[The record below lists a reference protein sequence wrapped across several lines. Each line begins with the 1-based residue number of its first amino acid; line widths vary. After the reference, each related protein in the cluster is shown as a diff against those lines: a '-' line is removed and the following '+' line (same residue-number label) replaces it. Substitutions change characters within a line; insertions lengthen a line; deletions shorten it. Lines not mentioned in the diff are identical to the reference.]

1 MKKFLLLIVSLLILW
16 NTVYGQ
22 NSRLKPEREIA
33 GIWECTVGT
42 PEKIVPTSVRSFPIK
57 ETRSCVKRCPV
68 RVLGGMQKDTA
79 VFCIPVGTDENFYGL
94 GLQMSTF
101 RLNGLKKRIRV
112 NADPATDEGDSHAPV
127 PFFLSTAG
135 YGIFVD
141 TERYATFDFS
151 EKGKITIYV
160 PRSGGASLKI
170 FAGPTM
176 KEALA
181 RYNMYSGGGCNPP
194 EWGLG
199 FWYRV
204 EKNFSDKEV
213 ITMAKEFRER
223 DFPCTVFGL
232 EPGWQTAAYSCS
244 YVWNDRFP
252 DPKAFVDSMTA
263 MGFKV
268 NVWQHAFI
276 HPSSPI
282 HETMKPYSGDRLV
295 WGGLVPDFTVPE
307 SIRIFSDYMADV
319 TTRIG
324 ISGFK
329 ADECDGS
336 DFTGGWSFPMDARF
350 PGGADGEQM
359 HSMFGLRYQDA
370 LLEAAE
376 KAGIDTYGLVR
387 NSGSFAA
394 PYPFVLY
401 SDLYDHRTF
410 INSVAQA
417 SFSGL
422 LWGPEVR
429 EAANPED
436 LLLRMQTT
444 VLSPLAMVN
453 AWYLKHQPWKQV
465 DRELNN
471 AGEFM
476 PGWEALEAKCRN
488 LAGLREKLIP
498 EIKEAFEVY
507 ARTGI
512 PPFRALVI
520 DWPDD
525 PAVADINGQYL
536 IGDNLMA
543 APPSYGEKEI
553 KVYFPE
559 AGTKW
564 VSYDGSSSF
573 EGGSTAILPVSVD
586 MIYLFRKLPR

>member
-1 MKKFLLLIVSLLILW
+1 MKRLLLLIGSLLILW
-16 NTVYGQ
+16 NTGYGQ

-42 PEKIVPTSVRSFPIK
+42 PEKIVPTSVRNFPIK
-57 ETRSCVKRCPV
+57 ETRNCVKRCPV
-68 RVLGGMQKDTA
+68 RVRGGLQKDTA
-79 VFCIPVGTDENFYGL
+79 VFCIPVGADENFYGL

-135 YGIFVD
+135 YGIFID

-160 PRSGGASLKI
+160 PRSGGATMKI

-199 FWYRV
+199 LWYRV
-204 EKNFSDKEV
+204 EKNFNDKEV
-213 ITMAKEFRER
+213 LSMAAEFRER

-244 YVWNDRFP
+244 YVWNRNFP
-252 DPKAFVDSMTA
+252 DPKAFVDGMSA

-282 HETMKPYSGDRLV
+282 HETMKPYSGDNLV
-295 WGGLVPDFTVPE
+295 WGGLVPDFTLPE
-307 SIRIFSDYMADV
+307 ARRIFSDYMADV

-329 ADECDGS
+329 ADECDSS
-336 DFTGGWSFPMDARF
+336 DFTGGWSFPVDARF

-359 HSMFGLRYQDA
+359 HSMFGLRYQDT

-401 SDLYDHRTF
+401 SDLYDHRIF

-429 EAANPED
+429 EAANPEE

-444 VLSPLAMVN
+444 VLSPLAMVDS
-453 AWYLKHQPWKQV
+453 WYLKHQPWKQV
-465 DRELNN
+465 DRNLNN

-476 PGWEALEAKCRN
+476 PGWEALEAKCRD
-488 LAGLREKLIP
+488 LARLREELVP
-498 EIKEAFEVY
+498 EIKEAFEIY
-507 ARTGI
+507 SRTGI

-536 IGDNLMA
+536 IGDHLMA

-559 AGTKW
+559 SGTKW
-564 VSYDGSSSF
+564 ESYDGSSTF

>member
-1 MKKFLLLIVSLLILW
+1 MNRLFSFFSLALILASCCRTG
-16 NTVYGQ
+16 NDGSLTLG
-22 NSRLKPEREIA
+22 KEIQ
-33 GIWECTVGT
+33 GVWECTVGT
-42 PEKIVPTSVRSFPIK
+42 PETIVPTSVRNFQIK
-57 ETRSCVKRCPV
+57 ETECSVKRCPV
-68 RVLGGMQKDTA
+68 RVTGSMQNDTA
-79 VFCIPVGTDENFYGL
+79 VFCIPVGPEENFYGL
-94 GLQMSTF
+94 GLQMSTY

-151 EKGKITIYV
+151 QPGKVTIYV
-160 PRSGGASLKI
+160 PRSGGASLKV

-199 FWYRV
+199 FWYRG
-204 EKNFSDKEV
+204 ELKLTDKD
-213 ITMAKEFRER
+213 ILSIAAEFRKS
-223 DFPCTVFGL
+223 DFPCSVIGL
-232 EPGWQTAAYSCS
+232 EPGWQTQSYSCS
-244 YVWNDRFP
+244 YVWSDRFP
-252 DPKAFVDSMTA
+252 DPKAFLDSLDA

-268 NVWQHAFI
+268 NAWQHAFI

-282 HETMKPYSGDRLV
+282 HEAMEPYSGDSLV
-295 WGGLVPDFTVPE
+295 WDGLVPDFSLPE
-307 SIRIFSDYMADV
+307 ARGIFSDYMADV
-319 TTRIG
+319 TTRMG

-336 DFTGGWSFPMDARF
+336 DFTGGWSFPMNARF

-370 LLEAAE
+370 LLETAA
-376 KAGIDTYGLVR
+376 KAGIDENYGLVR
-387 NSGSFAA
+387 SSGSFAA

-422 LWGPEVR
+422 LWCPEVR
-429 EAANPED
+429 EAANPEE
-436 LLLRMQTT
+436 LLLRMQAT

-465 DRELNN
+465 DEALNN
-471 AGEFM
+471 DGKFM
-476 PGWEALEAKCRN
+476 PGWEDLEQKCRD
-488 LAGLREKLIP
+488 LAKLREKLVP
-498 EIKEAFEVY
+498 EIKDAFGVY
-507 ARTGI
+507 SRTGV

-525 PAVADINGQYL
+525 PMVADINGQYM
-536 IGDNLMA
+536 IGDHLMA
-543 APPSYGEKEI
+543 APPAYGEKEI
-553 KVYFPE
+553 GIYFPE
-559 AGTKW
+559 PGARW
-564 VSYDGSSSF
+564 ESYDGTATF
-573 EGGSTAILPVSVD
+573 EGGSTVKLPVSSE
-586 MIYLFRKLPR
+586 MLYLFRKL

>member
-1 MKKFLLLIVSLLILW
+1 MNRLFSFFSLALILASCCRTG
-16 NTVYGQ
+16 NDGTLTLG
-22 NSRLKPEREIA
+22 KEIQ
-33 GIWECTVGT
+33 GVWECTVGT
-42 PEKIVPTSVRSFPIK
+42 PETIVPTSVRNFQIK
-57 ETRSCVKRCPV
+57 ETECSVKRCPV
-68 RVLGGMQKDTA
+68 RVTGIMQNDTA
-79 VFCIPVGTDENFYGL
+79 VFCIPVGPEENFYGL
-94 GLQMSTF
+94 GLQMSTY

-151 EKGKITIYV
+151 QPGKVTIYV
-160 PRSGGASLKI
+160 PRSGGASLKV

-199 FWYRV
+199 FWYRG
-204 EKNFSDKEV
+204 ELKLTDKD
-213 ITMAKEFRER
+213 ILSIAAEFRKS
-223 DFPCTVFGL
+223 DFPCSVIGL
-232 EPGWQTAAYSCS
+232 EPGWQTQSYSCS
-244 YVWNDRFP
+244 YVWSDRFP
-252 DPKAFVDSMTA
+252 DPKAFLDSLDA

-268 NVWQHAFI
+268 NAWQHAFI

-282 HETMKPYSGDRLV
+282 HEAMEPYSGDSLV
-295 WGGLVPDFTVPE
+295 WDGLVPDFTLPE
-307 SIRIFSDYMADV
+307 ARGIFSDYMADV
-319 TTRIG
+319 TTRMG

-336 DFTGGWSFPMDARF
+336 DFTGGWSFPMNARF

-370 LLEAAE
+370 LLETAA
-376 KAGIDTYGLVR
+376 KAGIDENYGLVR
-387 NSGSFAA
+387 SSGSFAA

-422 LWGPEVR
+422 LWCPEVR
-429 EAANPED
+429 EAANPEE
-436 LLLRMQTT
+436 LLLRMQAT

-465 DRELNN
+465 DMDLNN
-471 AGEFM
+471 DGKFM
-476 PGWEALEAKCRN
+476 PGWEDLEQKCRD
-488 LAGLREKLIP
+488 LAKLREKLVP
-498 EIKEAFEVY
+498 EIQEAFNVY
-507 ARTGI
+507 SRTGI

-525 PAVADINGQYL
+525 PMVADINGQYM
-536 IGDNLMA
+536 IGDHLMA
-543 APPSYGEKEI
+543 APPAYGEKEI
-553 KVYFPE
+553 EIYFPE
-559 AGTKW
+559 PGARW
-564 VSYDGSSSF
+564 ESYDGTATF
-573 EGGSTAILPVSVD
+573 EGGSAVKLPVSSE
-586 MIYLFRKLPR
+586 MLYLFRKL

>member
-1 MKKFLLLIVSLLILW
+1 MNRLFSFFSLALILASCCRTG
-16 NTVYGQ
+16 NDGSLTLG
-22 NSRLKPEREIA
+22 KEIQ
-33 GIWECTVGT
+33 GVWECTVGT
-42 PEKIVPTSVRSFPIK
+42 PETIVPTSVRNFQIK
-57 ETRSCVKRCPV
+57 ETECSVKRCPV
-68 RVLGGMQKDTA
+68 RVTGSMQNDTA
-79 VFCIPVGTDENFYGL
+79 VFCIPVGPEENFYGL
-94 GLQMSTF
+94 GLQMSTY

-151 EKGKITIYV
+151 QPGKVTIYV
-160 PRSGGASLKI
+160 PRSGGASLKV

-199 FWYRV
+199 FWYRG
-204 EKNFSDKEV
+204 ELKLTDKD
-213 ITMAKEFRER
+213 ILSIAAEFRKS
-223 DFPCTVFGL
+223 DFPCSVIGL
-232 EPGWQTAAYSCS
+232 EPGWQTQSYSCS
-244 YVWNDRFP
+244 YVWSDRFP
-252 DPKAFVDSMTA
+252 DPKAFLDSLDA

-268 NVWQHAFI
+268 NAWQHAFI
-276 HPSSPI
+276 PPSSPI
-282 HETMKPYSGDRLV
+282 HEAMEPYSGDSLV
-295 WGGLVPDFTVPE
+295 WNGLVPDFSLPE
-307 SIRIFSDYMADV
+307 ARGIFSDYMADV
-319 TTRIG
+319 TTRMG

-336 DFTGGWSFPMDARF
+336 DFTGGWSFPMNARF

-370 LLEAAE
+370 LLETAA
-376 KAGIDTYGLVR
+376 KAGIDENYGLVR
-387 NSGSFAA
+387 SSGSLAA

-422 LWGPEVR
+422 LWCPEVR
-429 EAANPED
+429 EAANPEE

-465 DRELNN
+465 DEALNN
-471 AGEFM
+471 DGKFM
-476 PGWEALEAKCRN
+476 PGWEDLEQKCRD
-488 LAGLREKLIP
+488 LAKLREKLVP
-498 EIKEAFEVY
+498 EIQEAFNVY
-507 ARTGI
+507 SRTGI

-525 PAVADINGQYL
+525 PMVADINGQYM
-536 IGDNLMA
+536 IGDHLMA
-543 APPSYGEKEI
+543 APPAYGEKEI
-553 KVYFPE
+553 EIYFPE
-559 AGTKW
+559 PGARW
-564 VSYDGSSSF
+564 ESYDGTATF
-573 EGGSTAILPVSVD
+573 EGGSAVKLPVSSE
-586 MIYLFRKLPR
+586 MLYLFRKL

>member
-1 MKKFLLLIVSLLILW
+1 MNRLFSFFSLALILASCCRTG
-16 NTVYGQ
+16 NDGSLTLG
-22 NSRLKPEREIA
+22 KEIQ
-33 GIWECTVGT
+33 GVWECTVGT
-42 PEKIVPTSVRSFPIK
+42 PETIVPTSVRNFQIK
-57 ETRSCVKRCPV
+57 ETECSVKRCPV
-68 RVLGGMQKDTA
+68 RVTGSMQNDTA
-79 VFCIPVGTDENFYGL
+79 VFCIPVGPEENFYGL
-94 GLQMSTF
+94 GLQMSTY

-151 EKGKITIYV
+151 QPGKVTIYV
-160 PRSGGASLKI
+160 PRSGGASLKV

-199 FWYRV
+199 FWYRG
-204 EKNFSDKEV
+204 ELKLTDKD
-213 ITMAKEFRER
+213 ILSIAAEFRKS
-223 DFPCTVFGL
+223 DFPCSVIGL
-232 EPGWQTAAYSCS
+232 EPGWQTQSYSCS
-244 YVWNDRFP
+244 YVWSDRFP
-252 DPKAFVDSMTA
+252 DPKAFLDSLEA

-268 NVWQHAFI
+268 NAWQHAFI

-282 HETMKPYSGDRLV
+282 HEAMEPYSGDSLV
-295 WGGLVPDFTVPE
+295 WDGLVPDFTLPE
-307 SIRIFSDYMADV
+307 ARRIFSDYMADV
-319 TTRIG
+319 TTRMG

-336 DFTGGWSFPMDARF
+336 DFTGGWSFPMNARF

-370 LLEAAE
+370 LLETAA
-376 KAGIDTYGLVR
+376 KAGIDENYGLVR
-387 NSGSFAA
+387 SSGSFAA

-422 LWGPEVR
+422 LWCPEVR
-429 EAANPED
+429 EAANPEE
-436 LLLRMQTT
+436 LLLRMQAT

-453 AWYLKHQPWKQV
+453 AWYMKHQPWKQV
-465 DRELNN
+465 DKALNN
-471 AGEFM
+471 DGKFM
-476 PGWEALEAKCRN
+476 PGWEDLEQKCRD
-488 LAGLREKLIP
+488 LAKLREELKP
-498 EIKEAFEVY
+498 EIQEAFNVY
-507 ARTGI
+507 SRTGI

-525 PAVADINGQYL
+525 PMVADINGQYM
-536 IGDNLMA
+536 IGDHLMA
-543 APPSYGEKEI
+543 APPAYGEKEI
-553 KVYFPE
+553 EIYFPE
-559 AGTKW
+559 PGARW
-564 VSYDGSSSF
+564 ESYDGTATF
-573 EGGSTAILPVSVD
+573 EGGSAVKLPVSSE
-586 MIYLFRKLPR
+586 MLYLFRKL